1 MSACGAWRGVA
12 RLLGYC
18 GVIYLGRCLRD
29 DHVEGVHSSNSRYRS
44 LYACRRVRISRGKEE
59 EGEGGGVV
67 AVFA

>member
-29 DHVEGVHSSNSRYRS
+29 DHVEGCIVLTHGTGV
-44 LYACRRVRISRGKEE
+44 CRLVVGFEFRGERRRR
-59 EGEGGGVV
+59 GGGGVV